1 MAGPTIDQA
10 FVRQFEREVHE
21 EYQRMGSLC
30 RGTVRTVN
38 NVKGESTTFQ
48 KVGSG
53 SAVSK
58 ARHGQIPPANLDHTP
73 VVCPMVDSYFGEWCD
88 KLDEMKINHDERRVI
103 INAAAYALGRKTDD
117 QIITAA
123 NTTTTTEGGAAAL
136 LTYKRVLTALEVL
149 RSNDIR
155 FDGGLYGWLTP
166 HQEAALLANEA
177 QFSNT
182 DYIETSILG
191 APYRM
196 RNWLNVKWL
205 THTGLPSVGTASARC
220 FVWHQTAIGHGIQA
234 TATTDIQYYNTHAAH
249 FIQSHLSQGA
259 VLIDTRGVC
268 RIDVDDTVAI

>member
-1 MAGPTIDQA
+1 MSLTIFHNPRCSKSRQTLARLEQAGVTP
-10 FVRQFEREVHE
+10 
-21 EYQRMGSLC
+21 
-30 RGTVRTVN
+30 TVR
-38 NVKGESTTFQ
+38 
-48 KVGSG
+48 
-53 SAVSK
+53 
-58 ARHGQIPPANLDHTP
+58 RYLDDPPSEAEL
-73 VVCPMVDSYFGEWCD
+73 
-88 KLDEMKINHDERRVI
+88 R
-103 INAAAYALGRKTDD
+103 AAARRL
-117 QIITAA
+117 
-123 NTTTTTEGGAAAL
+123 EGGAAAL